1 MEYRLRGDVLHER
14 GVNTQMTRLKIASAI
29 ASLKI
34 RVTTKEINEAEMR
47 QEAEAL
53 YERSFTETPRQSKR
67 CILC

>member
-1 MEYRLRGDVLHER
+1 MRGDVLHKR
-14 GVNTQMTRLKIASAI
+14 GVNTQVTWLKIAPAI

-34 RVTTKEINEAEMR
+34 RVRTKEINVAATR

-53 YERSFTETPRQSKR
+53 YERSFTETLRQSKR